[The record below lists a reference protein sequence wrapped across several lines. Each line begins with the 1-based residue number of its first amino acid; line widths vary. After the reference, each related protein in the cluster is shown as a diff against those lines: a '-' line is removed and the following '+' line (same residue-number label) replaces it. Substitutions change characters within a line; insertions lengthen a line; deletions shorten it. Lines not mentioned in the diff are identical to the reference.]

1 MTSRDEVRH
10 PASFR
15 DPSGFVFQQDGRIR
29 RAVTAYGLDNA
40 RAVRATGLLDALIA
54 DGLLL
59 AEQEIAT
66 SMAGRP
72 DVRLVLEHP
81 RLPFISYPY
90 EWPFLALQAAAVL
103 HLDVQLRALDAGIML
118 TDASAYNVQFVGAQ
132 PVFIDHLSFRP
143 YREGELWSAHRQF
156 CEQFLH
162 PLLLRSLVGIE
173 YQPWY
178 RGRPDGIGGE
188 DVVRM
193 LRLTDKLRWNVLVNV
208 VLPERL
214 QRRAATASMDATV
227 RKGHLSRAALREM
240 WSSLRR
246 WIARLQPKGTG
257 STTWGRY
264 DETVPEGEVAAIAT
278 FVSQFVERVQ
288 PQLLWDLGCN
298 AGRYSEVA
306 LGAGAGYVVGL
317 DSDAGAAD
325 KAFARARDRQLRLLP
340 LLVDL
345 LNPTPTQGWQE
356 RERDN
361 LLGRGSGDALL
372 AVAVV
377 HHLAARNAPLGEII
391 ELLTAIAPEGVIGF
405 VPRTDARARQL
416 FSARD
421 DMFASYT
428 LENFVALLRGR
439 ARIVQQEVLPGSERV
454 LIWFSTR

>member
-29 RAVTAYGLDNA
+29 RAVTAYGLDKA

-59 AEQEIAT
+59 AEQEVAT
-66 SMAGRP
+66 SMA
-72 DVRLVLEHP
+72 
-81 RLPFISYPY
+81 
-90 EWPFLALQAAAVL
+90 
-103 HLDVQLRALDAGIML
+103 
-118 TDASAYNVQFVGAQ
+118 
-132 PVFIDHLSFRP
+132 
-143 YREGELWSAHRQF
+143 
-156 CEQFLH
+156 
-162 PLLLRSLVGIE
+162 
-173 YQPWY
+173 
-178 RGRPDGIGGE
+178 GRPDGIGGE

-193 LRLTDKLRWNVLVNV
+193 LRLPDKLRWNVLVNV

-264 DETVPEGEVAAIAT
+264 DETVPEGEVAAISA

-306 LGAGAGYVVGL
+306 LGAGAGFVVGI
-317 DSDAGAAD
+317 DSDAGVAD
-325 KAFARARDRQLRLLP
+325 KAFARARDQQLRLLP

-421 DMFASYT
+421 DLFASYT

-439 ARIVQQEVLPGSERV
+439 ARIVRQEVLPGSERV
-454 LIWFSTR
+454 LIWF